1 APRHVFTQAV
11 RAPDSIR
18 AFPRGTDFTMGRDTV
33 EVLLQTGT
41 KFVSGAIHYRQGG
54 EQSYQNEALAMD
66 STLGRPAASIP
77 YSARG
82 VEYWVEVQ
90 TLTRRL
96 AFPPDSGASPAI
108 IRTKVEKLP
117 EPETHPGRR
126 YRLLTVPLDFGAES
140 HNLDE
145 VLSNQFGTYDP

>member
-1 APRHVFTQAV
+1 
-11 RAPDSIR
+11 
-18 AFPRGTDFTMGRDTV
+18 
-33 EVLLQTGT
+33 
-41 KFVSGAIHYRQGG
+41 
-54 EQSYQNEALAMD
+54 
-66 STLGRPAASIP
+66 
-77 YSARG
+77 
-82 VEYWVEVQ
+82 
-90 TLTRRL
+90 

-145 VLSNQFGTYDP
+145 VLSNQFGTYDPIRWRALRYIPELDTNVELLPGDTTGRFRPVPGRGFWLITQANHQVNTGLVPG